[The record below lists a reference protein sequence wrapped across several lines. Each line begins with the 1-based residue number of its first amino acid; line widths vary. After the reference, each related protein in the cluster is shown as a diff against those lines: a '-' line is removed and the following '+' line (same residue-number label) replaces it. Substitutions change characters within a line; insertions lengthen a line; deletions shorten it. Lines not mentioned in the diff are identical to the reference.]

1 MFVCAG
7 DSEQF
12 DFATPIGIG
21 MVDAAI
27 RLTQLCM
34 EHSPDEITFV
44 GTAGSY
50 GCKAIFDIIESHTAV
65 NIENGFFDGKT
76 YTPIDNWIE
85 VPDKPSVSLDS
96 SGSRKHEER
105 RANDNSLSFA
115 VSEPEWSERSEAM
128 EAAPFQGLGAPLSSS
143 SETLD
148 CLRTEGSIE
157 KNEKVSRETIIN
169 SSHYI
174 TTDVAS
180 AEQYLSNGI
189 DLENMEFYAVLKV
202 ANSFDIPAKG
212 IFIVT
217 NYCNSDAHKDFIA
230 NHDEAKRHLNDY
242 IRKHYA

>member
-27 RLTQLCM
+27 RLTRLCL
-34 EHSPDEITFV
+34 EHSPDTITFV

-50 GCKAIFDIIESHTAV
+50 GSKAIFDIIESHTAV

-85 VPDKPSVSLDS
+85 VP
-96 SGSRKHEER
+96 ER
-105 RANDNSLSFA
+105 
-115 VSEPEWSERSEAM
+115 PM
-128 EAAPFQGLGAPLSSS
+128 
-143 SETLD
+143 
-148 CLRTEGSIE
+148 
-157 KNEKVSRETIIN
+157 VSRETIIN

-174 TTDVAS
+174 TTDYAS
-180 AEQYLSNGI
+180 AVQYLSNDI

-202 ANSFDIPAKG
+202 AKTFGVPAKG

-217 NYCNSDAHKDFIA
+217 NYCNGDAHRDFVA
-230 NHDEAKRHLNDY
+230 NHDEAKRRLSDY